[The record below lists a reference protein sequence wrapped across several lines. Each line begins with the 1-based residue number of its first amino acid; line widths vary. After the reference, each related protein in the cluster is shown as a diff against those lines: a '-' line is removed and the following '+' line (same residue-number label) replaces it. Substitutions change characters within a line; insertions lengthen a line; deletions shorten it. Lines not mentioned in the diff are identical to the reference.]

1 MKHLAYF
8 SIISL
13 LVLFFVMLISISLI
27 GSGTVVTSYEGFAL
41 DSNENLYLGVYGKIN
56 VYKDGSLLYS
66 VDAHTLRA
74 YAFTIQNDKILISD
88 AETVYIMDLNG
99 NVISSYE
106 DADTSLF
113 NKLKKD
119 KNSFS
124 LNGNT
129 YKIQKNFG
137 RSRIVKDNGKVIYQ
151 MPILDYIVKIGFLIS
166 MVWLVV
172 LAIYWV
178 INFRRKVDVRTKA
191 CSTERAQRQQ
201 KAHL

>member
-106 DADTSLF
+106 DANTSLF

-137 RSRIVKDNGKVIYQ
+137 RSRIVKDDGKVIYQ

-178 INFRRKVDVRTKA
+178 VNFRRKVDVRTKT
-191 CSTERAQRQQ
+191 CSTERAQR
-201 KAHL
+201 

>member
-106 DADTSLF
+106 DANTSLF

-137 RSRIVKDNGKVIYQ
+137 RSRIVKDDGKVIYQ

-178 INFRRKVDVRTKA
+178 VNFRRKVDVRTKT

>member
-137 RSRIVKDNGKVIYQ
+137 RSRIVKDDGKVIYQ

-191 CSTERAQRQQ
+191 CSTERTQRQQ

>member
-137 RSRIVKDNGKVIYQ
+137 RSRIVKDDGKVIYQ

-178 INFRRKVDVRTKA
+178 INFRRKVDVRTKT
-191 CSTERAQRQQ
+191 CSTERT
-201 KAHL
+201 

>member
-74 YAFTIQNDKILISD
+74 YVRKAVLEQLDDIFDNTDISLLLPDLIELHD
-88 AETVYIMDLNG
+88 VETVNF
-99 NVISSYE
+99 VKSSFE
-106 DADTSLF
+106 KLID
-113 NKLKKD
+113 KLK
-119 KNSFS
+119 
-124 LNGNT
+124 
-129 YKIQKNFG
+129 
-137 RSRIVKDNGKVIYQ
+137 
-151 MPILDYIVKIGFLIS
+151 
-166 MVWLVV
+166 
-172 LAIYWV
+172 
-178 INFRRKVDVRTKA
+178 
-191 CSTERAQRQQ
+191 
-201 KAHL
+201 

>member
-137 RSRIVKDNGKVIYQ
+137 RSRIVKDDGKVIYQ

-178 INFRRKVDVRTKA
+178 VNFRRKVDVRTKT
-191 CSTERAQRQQ
+191 CSTERA
-201 KAHL
+201 

>member
-41 DSNENLYLGVYGKIN
+41 DSNENLYLGVYGEIN

-137 RSRIVKDNGKVIYQ
+137 RSRIVKDDGKVIYQ

-178 INFRRKVDVRTKA
+178 INFRRKVDVRTKT
-191 CSTERAQRQQ
+191 CSTERAQR
-201 KAHL
+201 

>member
-74 YAFTIQNDKILISD
+74 YAFTIQNDKILLSD

-137 RSRIVKDNGKVIYQ
+137 RSRIVDAKG
-151 MPILDYIVKIGFLIS
+151 LIVAGMSDKEGYFVGEIDKEYTQKCRKENPE
-166 MVWLVV
+166 ME
-172 LAIYWV
+172 
-178 INFRRKVDVRTKA
+178 NRRMDLYKTWYN
-191 CSTERAQRQQ
+191 E
-201 KAHL
+201 